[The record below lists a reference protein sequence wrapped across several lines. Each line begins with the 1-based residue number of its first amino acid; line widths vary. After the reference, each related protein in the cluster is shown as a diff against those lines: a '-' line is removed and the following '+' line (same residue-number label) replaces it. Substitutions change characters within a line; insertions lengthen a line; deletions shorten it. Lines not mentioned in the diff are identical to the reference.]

1 MYANPVGN
9 DQGVNKPLAVLRS
22 KRWLAPIEGADVTPA
37 HRRRE
42 AAGPAYIVLGGISF
56 SHFLND
62 TMQSLI
68 PSVYPILKES
78 YALDFAQIG
87 LITLAFQFTASLLQP
102 VVGHFT
108 DKKAQ
113 PFSLAVGMGST
124 FFGLL
129 LLSVAH
135 DMSSSWSRR
144 HWSGG
149 FGGVSSGIGAH
160 RAAAS
165 GGRYGFAQSVFQV
178 GGSLG
183 SSMGPVLAALIVV
196 PFGQPSIA
204 WFSSI
209 AFLAIVILWRIGIW
223 YRPQI
228 AARKFA
234 PVDPHPDAP
243 DSRRVMIALAVL
255 VALLFSKQLYVSSL
269 SSYYIFYLIDSSA
282 SRPRRRKSI
291 SSSFSPPTRWGF
303 FGGPLGDRFGR
314 KIVIWFSIL
323 GALPFTLALP
333 YAGLYA
339 SAVLTRVYRH
349 HHLLDDFLDHRVRAG
364 TGTAPLRDDFRRLLR
379 CCIRNRRPWRR
390 RARQGRRPYRH
401 RLRLPGLLVP
411 AGDRAARGLS
421 AEDAQSSPLTRQSFA
436 VSVNHSLG
444 IVATRANLCGGSA
457 ACKFIWSAI
466 GGAETGSRA
475 ALMQNIE
482 IANDLVARAA
492 HNSGGSAQRIINL
505 KN

>member
-1 MYANPVGN
+1 L
-9 DQGVNKPLAVLRS
+9 NKPVVVS
-22 KRWLAPIEGADVTPA
+22 EEAPVTPVIVPDVTSDSVA
-37 HRRRE
+37 KTSAVKTSAAKT

-68 PSVYPILKES
+68 PSVYPIFKES

-135 DMSSSWSRR
+135 RY
-144 HWSGG
+144 
-149 FGGVSSGIGAH
+149 GVILV
-160 RAAAS
+160 AAALVGLGSAVFHPESARIARLAS

-178 GGSLG
+178 GGNLG
-183 SSMGPVLAALIVV
+183 TSMGPLLAALIVV

-209 AFLAIVILWRIGIW
+209 AFLAIVILWRIGYW

-234 PVDPHPDAP
+234 AIEPHPDAP
-243 DSRRVMIALAVL
+243 DSRRVKLALAVL

-269 SSYYIFYLIDSSA
+269 SSYYIFFLID
-282 SRPRRRKSI
+282 K
-291 SSSFSPPTRWGF
+291 FSVSTQAAQLYLFLFLAANAVGVF

-314 KIVIWFSIL
+314 KYVIWFSIL

-333 YAGLYA
+333 HAGLYT
-339 SAVLTRVYRH
+339 SAVLTVVIGLIISSATSSIIVFAQELMPHRFGMISGVFFGVAFGIGGLGAAVLGEVADHTGIAFVYQVCA
-349 HHLLDDFLDHRVRAG
+349 FLPA
-364 TGTAPLRDDFRRLLR
+364 
-379 CCIRNRRPWRR
+379 I
-390 RARQGRRPYRH
+390 
-401 RLRLPGLLVP
+401 GLL
-411 AGDRAARGLS
+411 
-421 AEDAQSSPLTRQSFA
+421 A
-436 VSVNHSLG
+436 VFLPKMPK
-444 IVATRANLCGGSA
+444 T
-457 ACKFIWSAI
+457 
-466 GGAETGSRA
+466 
-475 ALMQNIE
+475 
-482 IANDLVARAA
+482 A
-492 HNSGGSAQRIINL
+492 H
-505 KN
+505 